1 MLQIDLI
8 SCGNCK
14 NIHNLLD
21 TTCYND
27 LIIFNDSNWRAGH
40 ACTNK
45 DNVTIVE
52 FSLNDEES
60 DKRLFYGL
68 KENGRYYFTEGL
80 KKIDSMVCHSND
92 CGNYKG
98 RFESRN
104 LFVNLKEDSTGTQYL
119 FSMSSYKSLV
129 ELIKSH

>member
-1 MLQIDLI
+1 MSSITSIYKNLLKIRLFIFIFQILLQIDLT

-80 KKIDSMVCHSND
+80 KKIDSMACHSND

-98 RFESRN
+98 
-104 LFVNLKEDSTGTQYL
+104 
-119 FSMSSYKSLV
+119 
-129 ELIKSH
+129 